1 MTDITLVRLCAH
13 LESKGITGE
22 DLFRMFQVI
31 HAHLEQA
38 SDLHFFHSCMQVLP
52 PELREE
58 TIQDGTD
65 SFGCGASNKAAITPS
80 YPTLTVRVTSLPRV
94 YSRDFFIAIGPATT
108 IDALKT
114 AIVNEMRELGHRMRR
129 RDFKLHLKLWPPAE
143 AGPLVVLRLVHATHD
158 SRFSDLPEHYE
169 EGPRYHF
176 VCQWADTW

>member
-1 MTDITLVRLCAH
+1 
-13 LESKGITGE
+13 
-22 DLFRMFQVI
+22 MFQVI

-94 YSRDFFIAIGPATT
+94 YSRDFFITIGPATT

-114 AIVNEMRELGHRMRR
+114 AIVNEMREGI
-129 RDFKLHLKLWPPAE
+129 FSCTSQGNVWPNRAQRH
-143 AGPLVVLRLVHATHD
+143 GP
-158 SRFSDLPEHYE
+158 
-169 EGPRYHF
+169 
-176 VCQWADTW
+176 